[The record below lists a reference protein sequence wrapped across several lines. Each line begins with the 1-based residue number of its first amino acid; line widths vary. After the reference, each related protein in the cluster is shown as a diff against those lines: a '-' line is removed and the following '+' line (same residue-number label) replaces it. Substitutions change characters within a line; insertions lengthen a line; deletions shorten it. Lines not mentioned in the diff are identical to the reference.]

1 MCHILPQMGYCH
13 KNEVGWY
20 IVVKETLGEFAHCH
34 HEIVKLYLIHAIID
48 SCKNN
53 SWAAEFY
60 RVFLYFVKCT
70 CNQIFATSSG
80 SL

>member
-13 KNEVGWY
+13 KNEVGCY

-53 SWAAEFY
+53 S
-60 RVFLYFVKCT
+60 
-70 CNQIFATSSG
+70 
-80 SL
+80 